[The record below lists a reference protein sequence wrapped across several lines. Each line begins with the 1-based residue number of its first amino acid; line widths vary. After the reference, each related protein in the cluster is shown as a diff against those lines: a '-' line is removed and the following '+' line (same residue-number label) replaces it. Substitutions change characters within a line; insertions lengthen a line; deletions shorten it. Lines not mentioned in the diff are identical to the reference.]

1 MTKILEDSILS
12 GHGKFYDVI
21 IVDAGSA
28 GVTAPIHATRKKVD
42 FAALTVDGGG
52 QVIYLSE
59 VENYT
64 GF

>member
-1 MTKILEDSILS
+1 MS